1 MKFEDLLSEVHLD
14 IYDNRLVVT
23 FMPLITVKM
32 SEIKLT
38 ERQQYIISLIKNVPT
53 INVKQMSEI
62 MSVNKRT
69 VERDLTHLKKI
80 GKLMREGSNKDGIWV
95 VI

>member
-32 SEIKLT
+32 SETCRRLC
-38 ERQQYIISLIKNVPT
+38 R
-53 INVKQMSEI
+53 
-62 MSVNKRT
+62 R
-69 VERDLTHLKKI
+69 
-80 GKLMREGSNKDGIWV
+80 
-95 VI
+95 